1 MSEVK
6 RTNRNQ
12 PIGTPRI
19 CLCSF
24 QALSS
29 TSSFDS
35 ILCRSNLQ
43 ERHMSGDPRAMQMQ
57 SPSSVHLTNMLGESL
72 GGFLILCLQV
82 SSWSSPGPLSYLFS
96 DHSLEVGNL
105 PHLATFIS
113 LSTESHAEIRRALQ
127 LWESGAL
134 KRASPFINWRWAF
147 NICLT
152 DFGMVASVPNDCI
165 TGLSRLS
172 RLSQATISSFPTSI
186 CPQWPVPDNKHPQN
200 KCGWARMNSAPI
212 QDLGG
217 HQILRS
223 LKHTE
228 SLPHRFLR
236 LPHMHGKRCL
246 STKV

>member
-29 TSSFDS
+29 TFSFDS

-57 SPSSVHLTNMLGESL
+57 SPSSVHLTNMLVESL

-105 PHLATFIS
+105 PLSYPSPLNQIQNSQNSQSTPTLRARRPETGIPIHKLALSLQHLPHRFRDGQCTKRLHCWADWADWAKQ
-113 LSTESHAEIRRALQ
+113 LSP
-127 LWESGAL
+127 
-134 KRASPFINWRWAF
+134 PFQHQFVPNGQ
-147 NICLT
+147 CLT
-152 DFGMVASVPNDCI
+152 TNTLKTSVDE
-165 TGLSRLS
+165 L
-172 RLSQATISSFPTSI
+172 A
-186 CPQWPVPDNKHPQN
+186 
-200 KCGWARMNSAPI
+200 ARMNSAPI